1 MWANSPLHLT
11 KAGDADLNDKKQ
23 NPIDAIWDFFCSLKL
38 SITTLILLA
47 TTSILGTVI
56 EQGSTPEAMAQKLD
70 WNLATLR
77 FLDQSLN
84 AFDMYHSWWFIGL
97 LGLFAVNLI
106 CCSIKRLPR
115 VWHTVQNPTLIP
127 DDHLLRSFANNEEFN
142 VKGEEAVIKA
152 KVSAFLAQH
161 FAAAKINEKDGKTYF
176 YAEKGAWSR
185 FGVYITHASI
195 LIIFIG
201 AMLGSFWGYKAYVSI
216 PEGGQT
222 DKIMR
227 RDQPGESPI
236 DFTVRCEAFSVT
248 YYEGTRRPR
257 EFKSIITIIENGQVV
272 IKDRKVIVNEPLTY
286 KGLTFYQSGY
296 NPIGDPS
303 FGLQVKERASGQVV
317 DLKIPFG
324 ATRPLPG
331 GGSVRVDNY
340 GDNGM
345 VVRLG
350 VIGTDGQRRVVDVYD
365 ASANINDERRGGE
378 YIFSNTGFYQRYATG
393 LQIAKD
399 PGVEVVWLGCF
410 FIVLGTMIAF
420 FMSHRRIWV
429 VLTPQEKKLNL
440 RIAGTANRN
449 QPAFEIAFDELKKTF
464 KNELSA

>member
-1 MWANSPLHLT
+1 M
-11 KAGDADLNDKKQ
+11 NDKKQ

-77 FLDQSLN
+77 FLDQALD
-84 AFDMYHSWWFIGL
+84 AFNMYHSWWFIGL

-115 VWHTVQNPTLIP
+115 VWSTVQNPVLVP
-127 DDHLLRSFANNEEFN
+127 DDNMLRAFSNRLEFT
-142 VKGEEAVIKA
+142 VKGDEAAIKE
-152 KVSAFLAQH
+152 KVSAFLAGR
-161 FAAAKINEKDGKTYF
+161 FTVAKINEQEGKTYF

-185 FGVYITHASI
+185 FGVYITHLSI

-201 AMLGSFWGYKAYVSI
+201 ALMGSFWGYKAYVSI
-216 PEGGQT
+216 PEGGESAT
-222 DKIMR
+222 IYR
-227 RDQPGESPI
+227 RDQQAEAPLG
-236 DFTVRCEAFSVT
+236 FTVRCEAFSVS

-257 EFKSIITIIENGQVV
+257 EFKSILSVIDNGQVV

-286 KGLTFYQSGY
+286 KGITFYQSSY

-303 FGLQVKERASGQVV
+303 FGIQVKERASGRVV
-317 DLKIPFG
+317 DLNVPFG
-324 ATRPLPG
+324 AQRPLPG
-331 GGSVRVDNY
+331 GGAVRVENY

-345 VVRLG
+345 IVRLG
-350 VIGTDGQRRVVDVYD
+350 VTGSDGQRRVVDVYD
-365 ASANINDERRGGE
+365 PSANISDERRGGE
-378 YIFSNTGFYQRYATG
+378 YIFTLTGFHQRYATG
-393 LQIAKD
+393 LQVAKD
-399 PGVEVVWLGCF
+399 PGVEVVWLGCL
-410 FIVLGTMIAF
+410 FIVIGTMIAF

-429 VLTPQEKKLNL
+429 VLSPGSKGMNL
-440 RIAGTANRN
+440 LIAGNANRN
-449 QPAFEIAFDELKKTF
+449 QPAFEIGFDELKKEF
-464 KNELSA
+464 KNEFSS

>member
-1 MWANSPLHLT
+1 M
-11 KAGDADLNDKKQ
+11 NDKKQ

-115 VWHTVQNPTLIP
+115 VWHTVKNPVLTP
-127 DDHLLRSFANNEEFN
+127 DDNMLRAFSNREEFT
-142 VKGEEAVIKA
+142 VKGEEAALKE
-152 KVSAFLAQH
+152 KVSAFLAGR
-161 FAAAKINEKDGKTYF
+161 FSGARVNEKDGKTYF

-195 LIIFIG
+195 LIIFVG
-201 AMLGSFWGYKAYVSI
+201 ALLGSFWGYKAYVSI
-216 PEGGQT
+216 PEGGQSDT
-222 DKIMR
+222 IYR
-227 RDQPGESPI
+227 RDKQGESPLG
-236 DFTVRCEAFSVT
+236 FAVRCEEFSVS

-257 EFKSIITIIENGQVV
+257 EFKSILSVIDNGQVV

-286 KGLTFYQSGY
+286 KGITFYQSSY

-303 FGLQVKERASGQVV
+303 FGMQVKERASGRVV
-317 DLKIPFG
+317 DLIVPFG
-324 ATRPLPG
+324 AQRPLPG
-331 GGSVRVDNY
+331 GGAVRVENY

-345 VVRLG
+345 IVRLG
-350 VIGTDGQRRVVDVYD
+350 VTGTDGLRRVVDVYD
-365 ASANINDERRGGE
+365 SSANISDERRGGE
-378 YIFSNTGFYQRYATG
+378 YIFTLTGFHQRYATG
-393 LQIAKD
+393 LQVAKD
-399 PGVEVVWLGCF
+399 PGVEVVWLGCLF
-410 FIVLGTMIAF
+410 MVVGTMVAF

-429 VLTPQEKKLNL
+429 VLSPGSKGTNL
-440 RIAGTANRN
+440 LIAGNANRN
-449 QPAFEIAFDELKKTF
+449 QPAFEIGFDELKKEF
-464 KNELSA
+464 KNEFSS

>member
-1 MWANSPLHLT
+1 
-11 KAGDADLNDKKQ
+11 LNDNQQ

-56 EQGSTPEAMAQKLD
+56 EQGSTPEAMAQKHGWSLGLMQFLD
-70 WNLATLR
+70 R
-77 FLDQSLN
+77 FLD
-84 AFDMYHSWWFIGL
+84 AFNMYHSWWFIGL

-115 VWHTVQNPTLIP
+115 VWYTVQNPVLTP
-127 DDHLLRSFANNEEFN
+127 DDNLLRSCSNREEFV
-142 VKGEEAVIKA
+142 VKGEEAA
-152 KVSAFLAQH
+152 LREKVNAFLTSRFTTATV
-161 FAAAKINEKDGKTYF
+161 NEKDGKTYF

-201 AMLGSFWGYKAYVSI
+201 ALMGSFWGYKGYVSI
-216 PEGGQT
+216 PEGGET
-222 DKIMR
+222 DRVYR
-227 RDQPGESPI
+227 RDQQAEAPLG
-236 DFTVRCEAFSVT
+236 FAVRCESFSVS

-257 EFKSIITIIENGQVV
+257 EFKSVLTVSENGQVV

-286 KGLTFYQSGY
+286 KGITFYQSSY

-303 FGLQVKERASGQVV
+303 FAIQARERASGRVV
-317 DLKIPFG
+317 DLNIPFG
-324 ATRPLPG
+324 AQRPLPG
-331 GGSVRVDNY
+331 GGAVRVENY

-345 VVRLG
+345 IVRLG
-350 VIGTDGQRRVVDVYD
+350 VTGSDGQRRVVDIYD
-365 ASANINDERRGGE
+365 PSANISDERRGGE
-378 YIFSNTGFYQRYATG
+378 YVFTLTGFNQRYATG
-393 LQIAKD
+393 LQVAKD

-410 FIVLGTMIAF
+410 LMVIGTMVAF

-429 VLTPQEKKLNL
+429 VLSPGNQGMNL
-440 RIAGTANRN
+440 LIAGNANRN
-449 QPAFEIAFDELKKTF
+449 QPAFEIGFDELKKEF
-464 KNELSA
+464 KNEFSS